1 MEAKILEAKE
11 EFNGILE
18 FVLTEAMG
26 SEIHE
31 VEREM
36 FRRLLRLGRSLLEV
50 FLCSAGT
57 GKEGPVIELP
67 DGSILRYRREKV
79 RQYLSIFGKVAIKR
93 AYYLADGGKGVF
105 PLDAKLNLPRRLYS
119 YVLQQW
125 MSGQAVET
133 TYESAARWIE
143 KVLGIDLAHRPVER
157 IVLDLSDDAKEL
169 IDTLESPPREEEGS
183 ILVETMDRKGIPMCK
198 RDPDQLKTLDKPGKK
213 KMALVTATVSVDP
226 HERPEVE
233 EIADSLL
240 NEKLKTQRCKKSG
253 RAKPHHKR
261 IIASL
266 TQEAPTV
273 MNKAQETA
281 MNRIGPDTRLK
292 AVVADGEKSLWNF
305 ADDLFPDW
313 IQVLDIIHVRDKL
326 WTAAHLHYEQE
337 SPEAKEYVRE
347 RLVALFTGQVDQ
359 IIDDFRIA
367 LEDGSLSASKAQILR
382 TKVLGYFVN
391 NRERMRYDEYLS
403 MGLPIGSGLIEGTCK
418 NLIND
423 RMERSGMRW
432 SPDGAEAM
440 VRLRGLFLTNLWE
453 LFWTFRIEREKEA
466 LYGNSQSDDVIQ
478 ASAENLAKAA

>member
-1 MEAKILEAKE
+1 MEAKILEARE

-18 FVLTEAMG
+18 FVLTEATG

-50 FLCSAGT
+50 FLRSVGT
-57 GKEGPVIELP
+57 GEKGPVIELQ

-79 RQYLSIFGKVAIKR
+79 RQYLSVFGKVAINR
-93 AYYLADGGKGVF
+93 AYYLGDDGKGVF
-105 PLDAKLNLPRRLYS
+105 PLDAKLNLPKRLYS

-133 TYESAARWIE
+133 TYESAARWIQ

-157 IVLDLSDDAKEL
+157 VVLDLSNDAEEF
-169 IDTLESPPREEEGS
+169 IDIVEPPPQEEEGS

-198 RDPDQLKTLDKPGKK
+198 PDPDQPRTPDKPGKK

-226 HERPEVE
+226 HERPAVE
-233 EIADSLL
+233 EIADRLV
-240 NEKLKTQRCKKSG
+240 NEKPNRQRSKKSG

-266 TQEAPTV
+266 TQEGPTV
-273 MNKAQETA
+273 MNKAQEAA
-281 MNRIGPDTRLK
+281 MNRMGSDTRLR

-326 WTAAHLHYEQE
+326 WLAAHLHYKEE
-337 SPEAKEYVRE
+337 SSDAKEYVRE

-367 LEDGSLSASKAQILR
+367 LEDGSLSASKADTLR
-382 TKVLGYFVN
+382 RKVLGYFLN
-391 NRERMRYDEYLS
+391 NRDRMRYDKYLA
-403 MGLPIGSGLIEGTCK
+403 MGLPIGSGLVEGTCK

-432 SPDGAEAM
+432 SPEGAEAM
-440 VRLRGLFLTNLWE
+440 VRLRGLFLTDLWE
-453 LFWTFRIEREKEA
+453 SFWTFRIETEKEA
-466 LYGNSQSDDVIQ
+466 IYGNSQSDDVIQ
-478 ASAENLAKAA
+478 AGAQNLSEAA

>member
-1 MEAKILEAKE
+1 MEAKILEARE

-18 FVLTEAMG
+18 FVVTEAAG

-31 VEREM
+31 VEREI

-50 FLCSAGT
+50 FLRSAGT

-67 DGSILRYRREKV
+67 DGSVLRYRREKV

-93 AYYLADGGKGVF
+93 AYYLGDDGKGVF

-125 MSGQAVET
+125 MSVQAVET
-133 TYESAARWIE
+133 TYESAAKWIRR
-143 KVLGIDLAHRPVER
+143 VLGIDLAHRPVER
-157 IVLDLSDDAKEL
+157 VVLDMSGGAKEF
-169 IDTLESPPREEEGS
+169 IDTREPPPQEEEGS

-198 RDPDQLKTLDKPGKK
+198 PDPDQRKTPDKPGKK

-226 HERPEVE
+226 HERPAAE
-233 EIADSLL
+233 EIADRLV
-240 NEKLKTQRCKKSG
+240 NDKLKTQRPKQSR

-266 TQEAPTV
+266 TQEGATV
-273 MNKAQETA
+273 MNKAQEAA

-326 WTAAHLHYEQE
+326 WTAAHLHYKQE
-337 SPEAKEYVRE
+337 SPEAKDYVRE
-347 RLVALFTGQVDQ
+347 RLVALFTGQVDH

-367 LEDGSLSASKAQILR
+367 QEDGTLSASKAETLR
-382 TKVLGYFVN
+382 RKVLGYFVN
-391 NRERMRYDEYLS
+391 NRDRMRYDEYLS

-432 SPDGAEAM
+432 SPEGAEAM
-440 VRLRGLFLTNLWE
+440 VRLRGLLLTDLWE
-453 LFWTFRIEREKEA
+453 LFWTFRIEREKEV
-466 LYGNSQSDDVIQ
+466 LYGNSHSDHVIQ
-478 ASAENLAKAA
+478 AAAENLSQAA

>member
-1 MEAKILEAKE
+1 MDAKILEAREQFK
-11 EFNGILE
+11 GILE
-18 FVLTEAMG
+18 FVLTDARG
-26 SEIHE
+26 SEIHQ
-31 VEREM
+31 VEREI
-36 FRRLLRLGRSLLEV
+36 FRRLLQLGKSLLEV
-50 FLCSAGT
+50 FLRSTGT
-57 GKEGPVIELP
+57 GRAGSVIECP

-79 RQYLSIFGKVAIKR
+79 RQYLSIFGKVTITR
-93 AYYLADGGKGVF
+93 AYYLGDDGKGVF
-105 PLDAKLNLPRRLYS
+105 PLDAQLNLPRRIYS

-125 MSGQAVET
+125 MSGHAVET
-133 TYESAARWIE
+133 TYESAARWIR

-157 IVLDLSDDAKEL
+157 IVSDLCDDAKEF
-169 IDTLESPPREEEGS
+169 IDTLDPPPQEEEGS

-198 RDPDQLKTLDKPGKK
+198 PDPDQSKTPEKPGKK

-226 HERPEVE
+226 HERPAVE

-240 NEKLKTQRCKKSG
+240 NEKDKTQRSKKSR

-261 IIASL
+261 IIVSL
-266 TQEAPTV
+266 TQEGATV
-273 MNKAQETA
+273 MNKAQDAA

-326 WTAAHLHYEQE
+326 WTAAHLHYKQE

-367 LEDGSLSASKAQILR
+367 LEDGSLSASKAQVLR

-391 NRERMRYDEYLS
+391 NRDRMRYDEYLS
-403 MGLPIGSGLIEGTCK
+403 LGLPIGSGLIEGTCK

-440 VRLRGLFLTNLWE
+440 VRLRGLFLTDLWE
-453 LFWTFRIEREKEA
+453 LFWTFRIERQKEA
-466 LYGNSQSDDVIQ
+466 LYGNSQSDQVIQ
-478 ASAENLAKAA
+478 ADAENLAKAA

>member
-1 MEAKILEAKE
+1 MEAKILEARE

-31 VEREM
+31 VEREI

-50 FLCSAGT
+50 FLRSAGT
-57 GKEGPVIELP
+57 GKEGPVIELR

-79 RQYLSIFGKVAIKR
+79 RQYLSIFGKVAINR
-93 AYYLADGGKGVF
+93 AYYLGDGGKGVF
-105 PLDAKLNLPRRLYS
+105 PLDAKLNLPKRMYS

-133 TYESAARWIE
+133 TYESAAKWIR
-143 KVLGIDLAHRPVER
+143 KVLGIELAHRPVER
-157 IVLDLSDDAKEL
+157 VVLDLSEGAKEL
-169 IDTLESPPREEEGS
+169 IDTLEPPPQEEEGA

-198 RDPDQLKTLDKPGKK
+198 PDPNHPKTPDKPGKK
-213 KMALVTATVSVDP
+213 KMALVTATVSLNP
-226 HERPEVE
+226 HDRPAVE
-233 EIADSLL
+233 EIADSLV
-240 NEKLKTQRCKKSG
+240 NEKLKTQRSKKSR
-253 RAKPHHKR
+253 RAGPHHKR

-266 TQEAPTV
+266 TQEGATV
-273 MNKAQETA
+273 MNKAQEAA
-281 MNRIGPDTRLK
+281 MNRIGPDTRLR

-305 ADDLFPDW
+305 ADDLFADW

-326 WTAAHLHYEQE
+326 WTAAHLHFKQE

-382 TKVLGYFVN
+382 AKVLGYFVN
-391 NRERMRYDEYLS
+391 NRDRMRYDEYLS
-403 MGLPIGSGLIEGTCK
+403 MGLPLGSGLIEGTCK

-432 SPDGAEAM
+432 SPDGAEAI
-440 VRLRGLFLTNLWE
+440 VRLRSLFLTDLWE
-453 LFWTFRIEREKEA
+453 SFWIFHMEREKEA
-466 LYGNSQSDDVIQ
+466 LYGNSQPDDGIQ
-478 ASAENLAKAA
+478 KYDENLSRAA